1 MISFNL
7 EVYGGYDG
15 GFTGTNMPKVA
26 KELGALAVSRLTEIG
41 MHPVGKVA
49 GLYLQVAT
57 RSSRSWIL
65 RVKIGDKRREIGLG
79 AYPAVSLKEAQTKAQ
94 AERDKIRAGIDP
106 ILERREAD
114 SRLKAAQALEMTFQD
129 AARAYMTKEA
139 PSWKNPKHGDQWRNT
154 LETYAYPIIGRLYL
168 RHFTREHV
176 LQVLE
181 PIWLTKN
188 ETASRLRGRIEAILN
203 WGKVKGYR
211 SGENPAAWRG
221 NLQTLL
227 PKPSKVQNVR
237 NHPAL
242 PFSEMGGFM
251 QSLRK
256 IDANGA
262 RCLEFAVL
270 TAARSGEARGA
281 CFSEVDWESNV
292 WRVPAERMKAKKE
305 HRVPLP
311 AAAVALLKSM
321 PRSKDHDFIFPSPRG
336 KVLSDMTLLMI
347 VRRLGVDAVPH
358 GFRSTF
364 RDWAGEVTNY
374 PRELAE
380 VALAHVKGD
389 ATEAAYWRSDVLERR
404 RRMMDDWAKFIEKP
418 APKGSV
424 IPLQRQA

>member
-1 MISFNL
+1 
-7 EVYGGYDG
+7 
-15 GFTGTNMPKVA
+15 MPKVA
-26 KELGALAVSRLTEIG
+26 KELGALAVSKLKEPG

-49 GLYLQVAT
+49 GLYLQVLSPAA
-57 RSSRSWIL
+57 RSWIL
-65 RVKIGDKRREIGLG
+65 RVMVGEKRRELGLG
-79 AYPAVSLKEAQTKAQ
+79 SYPAVSLKEAHTKAQ
-94 AERDKIRAGIDP
+94 AERDKISVGIDP
-106 ILERREAD
+106 ILQRREAA
-114 SRLKAAQALEMTFQD
+114 SNLRANQALEMTFEVAAKRFMD
-129 AARAYMTKEA
+129 AKSSE
-139 PSWKNPKHGDQWRNT
+139 WKNPKHGDQWRNT
-154 LETYAYPIIGRLYL
+154 LETYAYPLIGRLYV
-168 RHFTREHV
+168 RHIGREHV
-176 LQVLE
+176 MQVLE

-188 ETASRLRGRIEAILN
+188 ETASRLRGRIEAILS
-203 WGKVKGYR
+203 WSKVKGYR

-221 NLQTLL
+221 NLENLL
-227 PKPSKVQNVR
+227 SKPSKVQKVR

-242 PFSEMGGFM
+242 PIAEIGEFM
-251 QSLRK
+251 PRLRA

-262 RCLEFAVL
+262 RCLEFAIL

-281 CFSEVDWESNV
+281 CFGEIDWEANV

-305 HRVPLP
+305 HRVPLS

-336 KVLSDMTLLMI
+336 KVLSDMTLLMM

-364 RDWAGEVTNY
+364 RDWAGERTNY

-389 ATEAAYWRSDVLERR
+389 ATEAAYWRSDVLEKR
-404 RRMMDDWAKFIEKP
+404 RRMMDDWAQFIEKP

-424 IPLQRQA
+424 IPLQKMA

>member
-1 MISFNL
+1 M
-7 EVYGGYDG
+7 
-15 GFTGTNMPKVA
+15 
-26 KELGALAVSRLTEIG
+26 SRLTAPG
-41 MHPVGKVA
+41 AHPVGKVA
-49 GLYLQVAT
+49 GLYLQVSKT
-57 RSSRSWIL
+57 GSRSWIL
-65 RVKIGDKRREIGLG
+65 RVTVGERRREIGMG
-79 AYPAVSLKEAQTKAQ
+79 AYPAVSLKEAHAKAQ
-94 AERDKIRAGIDP
+94 AEREKIGSGIDP
-106 ILERREAD
+106 IHERRAAA
-114 SRLKAAQALEMTFQD
+114 SRLKAAQALEITFKD
-129 AARAYMTKEA
+129 AALAYMAKES

-154 LETYAYPIIGRLYL
+154 LETYAYPLIGRLYV
-168 RHFTREHV
+168 RHIGREHV
-176 LQVLE
+176 MDVLT

-203 WGKVKGYR
+203 WSKVKGYR

-221 NLQTLL
+221 NLENLL
-227 PKPSKVQNVR
+227 SRPSKVQKVR

-242 PFSEMGGFM
+242 PFADMGDFM
-251 QSLRK
+251 PRLRA

-262 RCLEFAVL
+262 KCLEFAIL

-281 CFSEVDWESNV
+281 RFSEIDWDTQV

-321 PRSKDHDFIFPSPRG
+321 PRAEGQDIIFPSPRG
-336 KVLSDMTLLMI
+336 KVLSDMTLLMM

-364 RDWAGEVTNY
+364 RDWAGELTNY

-389 ATEAAYWRSDVLERR
+389 ATEAAYWRSDVLEKR
-404 RRMMDDWAKFIEKP
+404 RRMMDDWANFIAKP
-418 APKGSV
+418 YRSGTV
-424 IPLQRQA
+424 VPLHRQA